1 MSSVDTA
8 FKPEDRQ
15 ALLQIARQSIEAGLA
30 GKRHEPE
37 PADFSA
43 DLQREGASFVTL
55 NKDGALRGC
64 IGTLEAYRPLV
75 MDVAANAYAAAFR
88 DPRFPGLRPAEF
100 ELIEYHI
107 SVLTAPEPMQVESEQ
122 DLLAQL
128 RPQVDGLVIE
138 EGYRRGTFL
147 PSVWE
152 QLPDPREFLSH
163 LKRKAGLPPNYWSD
177 QIRISRYTSVIIS

>member
-1 MSSVDTA
+1 MSLADTT

-15 ALLQIARQSIEAGLA
+15 ALLQTARQSIEAGVI

-55 NKDGALRGC
+55 NKGGALRGC
-64 IGTLEAYRPLV
+64 IGTLEAHQSLIV
-75 MDVAANAYAAAFR
+75 DVARNAYAAAFR
-88 DPRFPGLRPAEF
+88 DPRFPSLVPEELQLLEF
-100 ELIEYHI
+100 HI

-152 QLPDPREFLSH
+152 QLPDPEQFLSH

-177 QIRISRYTSVIIS
+177 KIRVSRYTSISIS